1 MKHHLPAKQIIKRLL
16 LSLLTATTLTACS
29 GSKEFRL
36 DAASD
41 DIGTQ
46 NVTVIYS
53 AGDGYR
59 IESVPAIDGQFS
71 LTGSLSSPTFA
82 EVYTS
87 SGSLLG
93 ECIIEGGDHIKARFS
108 ALNPENIKIEGNDDA
123 ELLAE
128 FLKDNRPLVVG
139 DDIDGLNRA
148 IEDFVRKNPKRFAST
163 VLLTRYFTVEGYEEK
178 AAELLGLIPDKYRR
192 ANFSEGFE
200 QMLNTSLSS
209 DTLVINEIRAYSR
222 GDSAIIFSPA
232 GTRINLLMLT
242 DNDTRPTDSIK
253 DLISA
258 LRTGAQAEEALRVT
272 DLGCDR
278 DTLVWHAS
286 LRAIP
291 EDYPAGVDRL
301 WLNAGM
307 ATEGVAEASPTTIPY
322 FILTDSTGKLLYRG
336 PSASATR
343 AAFGNLRKRTR

>member
-1 MKHHLPAKQIIKRLL
+1 MKQRFHVKLTIKKLL
-16 LSLLTATTLTACS
+16 LSLLPAAALTACS

-82 EVYTS
+82 EVYTN

-93 ECIIEGGDHIKARFS
+93 EFIVEGGDHIKARFS

-123 ELLAE
+123 ELLAS
-128 FLKDNRPLVVG
+128 FLKDNRQLIST
-139 DDIDGLNRA
+139 DDSDGLNRA
-148 IEDFVRKNPKRFAST
+148 IEAFVKENPKQFAST
-163 VLLTRYFTVEGYEEK
+163 VLVTRYFTVEGYEDK
-178 AAELLGLIPDKYRR
+178 AAELLSLIPDKYRR

-200 QMLNTSLSS
+200 QMLNTSLAS
-209 DTLVINEIRAYSR
+209 DTI
-222 GDSAIIFSPA
+222 AIDDIMAFSPADTAISFSPA
-232 GTRINLLMLT
+232 GTRLNLLMLT
-242 DNDTRPTDSIK
+242 DNDTRPADSIK
-253 DLISA
+253 EMIAA
-258 LRTGAQAEEALRVT
+258 LRAGAQAEEALRIT

-291 EDYPAGVDRL
+291 EDYPAGVYRM

-307 ATEGVAEASPTTIPY
+307 ATSGVAEASPTTIPY
-322 FILTDSTGKLLYRG
+322 FILTDSAGKLLYRG

-343 AAFGNLRKRTR
+343 AAFGNLRKRAR